1 MNIFVFILLLIAFLG
16 LLDKIMNNKLGLVD
30 SFDKGIQ
37 SMGTLAISMMGFYCI
52 AVTFVN
58 QNVDLIFDFS
68 KFLHFDPN
76 IIVGCLLAPDLG
88 GYSIVNSLSTS
99 QELTLFAGLI
109 LTSTIGT
116 VISFQLPLFFT
127 ALNKEDIQPYI
138 KGLIYGMIV
147 VPFVLIPLGM
157 YLHIKNLLILL
168 LPVFLIC
175 MILVLGLTFLKKQT
189 MKFLT
194 CFGEFIRVLSLMF
207 FCFVIIKVYND
218 DFSLTSMTLI
228 QESLLIVLKCTMI
241 VIGAMILCDLC
252 LKYLSSIIDKMAKCL
267 NVNNYSIIGL
277 FLQMA
282 TSVAMFPIFSKMD
295 TKGKIINGAFS
306 VSGAYVIGA
315 QLGFASSVTSSQ
327 GVMLYII
334 TKLCA
339 GVLAVFIAYIFQKKE
354 KMINEAKIH

>member
-1 MNIFVFILLLIAFLG
+1 MNVFVFILLLLAILG
-16 LLDKIMNNKLGLVD
+16 LLDKIMNNQLGLVD

-37 SMGTLAISMMGFYCI
+37 SMGTLALSMMGFYCV

-58 QNVDLIFDFS
+58 QNVDMIFAFS
-68 KFLHFDPN
+68 QSLHFDPN
-76 IIVGCLLAPDLG
+76 VIVGCLLAPDLG

-99 QELTLFAGLI
+99 QELTLFIGLI

-175 MILVLGLTFLKKQT
+175 IILVLGLTFLKKQT
-189 MKFLT
+189 MIFLT
-194 CFGEFIRVLSLMF
+194 YFGEFIRILSLIF

-218 DFSLTSMTLI
+218 DFSLTSITLI

-241 VIGAMILCDLC
+241 VIGSMILCDLC
-252 LKYLSSIIDKMAKCL
+252 LKYLSSIIDKMAKRL

-339 GVLAVFIAYIFQKKE
+339 GFLAIMLACVFQEKVEKKD
-354 KMINEAKIH
+354 